1 LNVKENNTMHTTL
14 KTFAI
19 ICLLYFSAS
28 SQTNAQLIQNDQG
41 APFLDINYTDVKGN
55 PYLFENW
62 TEGTVRLTNGKSYTS
77 VQLKYN
83 LLRDELFFKDIKT
96 DQLLAF
102 VIPVVEFKIN
112 DNEKNS
118 ILYRNGYKA
127 IDNNTEKSYYQVL
140 FDGGTQLLKRTS
152 KKVNEEKPF
161 SSASTIKSFE
171 VLNFYYISNNNALI
185 KIRKDKKSIL
195 TALANQG
202 SALEKYLQEKSLNL
216 KNEEDLIQFIQY
228 YNSL

>member
-1 LNVKENNTMHTTL
+1 MHTTL

-19 ICLLYFSAS
+19 TFLLCFSLS
-28 SQTNAQLIQNDQG
+28 SQITAQLIQNDQG

-102 VIPVVEFKIN
+102 VIPVVEFKLN

>member
-1 LNVKENNTMHTTL
+1 MQAPL

-19 ICLLYFSAS
+19 TCILYLGVS
-28 SQTNAQLIQNDQG
+28 SHSKAQFIQNDQG
-41 APFLDINYTDVKGN
+41 APFLGINYTDVKGH

-62 TEGTVRLTNGKSYTS
+62 TEGTVKLSNGKSYTN

-102 VIPVVEFKIN
+102 VIPVVEFKLN
-112 DNEKNS
+112 DKDKAS

-127 IDNNTEKSYYQVL
+127 IDDNTEKNYYQVL

-152 KKVNEEKPF
+152 KKINEEKPF
-161 SSASTIKSFE
+161 NSASIIKSFE
-171 VLNFYYISNNNALI
+171 VLNFYYISNNNTLI
-185 KIRKDKKSIL
+185 RIRKDKKSIL
-195 TALANQG
+195 AALANQG
-202 SALEKYLQEKSLNL
+202 SALENYLQEKSLNL

>member
-1 LNVKENNTMHTTL
+1 MHASL

-19 ICLLYFSAS
+19 TCLLYLGVSNH
-28 SQTNAQLIQNDQG
+28 TKAQLIQNDQG
-41 APFLDINYTDVKGN
+41 APFLGINYTDIKGH

-62 TEGTVRLTNGKSYTS
+62 TEGTVKLTNGKSYTS

-96 DQLLAF
+96 EQLLAF
-102 VIPVVEFKIN
+102 VIPVVEFKLN
-112 DNEKNS
+112 DTQKGS
-118 ILYRNGYKA
+118 LLFKSGYKA

-152 KKVNEEKPF
+152 KKINEEKPF
-161 SSASTIKSFE
+161 NSASTIKSFE
-171 VLNFYYISNNNALI
+171 VLTFYYISNNNTLI
-185 KIRKDKKSIL
+185 KIRKDKKSVL
-195 TALANQG
+195 AALPNQ
-202 SALEKYLQEKSLNL
+202 SAALENYIQEKSLNL
-216 KNEEDLIQFIQY
+216 KNEEDLIQLIQY

>member
-1 LNVKENNTMHTTL
+1 MHITL

-19 ICLLYFSAS
+19 ICLLYFSTS
-28 SQTNAQLIQNDQG
+28 SHSKAQFIQTDQG
-41 APFLDINYTDVKGN
+41 APFLGINYTDVKGY

-62 TEGTVRLTNGKSYTS
+62 TEGTVKLSNGKSYTS

-102 VIPVVEFKIN
+102 VIPVVEFKLN
-112 DNEKNS
+112 DKEKNS

-127 IDNNTEKSYYQVL
+127 IDDNTEKSYYQVL

-152 KKVNEEKPF
+152 KKINEEKPF
-161 SSASTIKSFE
+161 NSASTIKSFE
-171 VLNFYYISNNNALI
+171 VLNFYYISNNNTLI
-185 KIRKDKKSIL
+185 RIRKDKKSIL
-195 TALANQG
+195 AALANQG

-216 KNEEDLIQFIQY
+216 KNEDDLIQFIQY

>member
-1 LNVKENNTMHTTL
+1 MQVPL

-19 ICLLYFSAS
+19 TCLLYLGVS
-28 SQTNAQLIQNDQG
+28 SHSKAQFIQNDQG
-41 APFLDINYTDVKGN
+41 APFLGINYTDVKGH

-62 TEGTVRLTNGKSYTS
+62 TEGTVKLSNGKSYTN

-102 VIPVVEFKIN
+102 VIPVVEFKLN
-112 DNEKNS
+112 DKDKAS

-127 IDNNTEKSYYQVL
+127 IDDNTEKNYYQVL

-152 KKVNEEKPF
+152 KKINEEKPF
-161 SSASTIKSFE
+161 NSASIIKSFE
-171 VLNFYYISNNNALI
+171 VLNFYYISNNNTLI
-185 KIRKDKKSIL
+185 RIRKDKKSIL
-195 TALANQG
+195 AALANQG
-202 SALEKYLQEKSLNL
+202 SALENYLQEKSLNL

>member
-1 LNVKENNTMHTTL
+1 MHTTL

-41 APFLDINYTDVKGN
+41 APFLGINYTDVKGH

-62 TEGTVRLTNGKSYTS
+62 TEGTVKLSNGKSYTN

-102 VIPVVEFKIN
+102 VIAVVEFKLN
-112 DNEKNS
+112 DKEINS

-127 IDNNTEKSYYQVL
+127 IDDNTEKSYYQVL

-152 KKVNEEKPF
+152 KKINEEKPF
-161 SSASTIKSFE
+161 NSASTIKSFE
-171 VLNFYYISNNNALI
+171 VLNFYYISNNNTLI
-185 KIRKDKKSIL
+185 RIRKDKKSIL
-195 TALANQG
+195 AALANHG